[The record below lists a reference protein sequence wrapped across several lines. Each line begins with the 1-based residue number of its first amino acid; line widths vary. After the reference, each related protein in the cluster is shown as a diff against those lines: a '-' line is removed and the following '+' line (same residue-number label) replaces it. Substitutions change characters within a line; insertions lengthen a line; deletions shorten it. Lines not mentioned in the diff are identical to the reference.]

1 MKAEKLDFD
10 EAFNTLK
17 LSENLR
23 VSYKKE
29 IYGKQ
34 KCFQMV
40 LKKKIDIIEHNRV

>member
-1 MKAEKLDFD
+1 MLKLLMKAEKLDFD

-29 IYGKQ
+29 IYG
-34 KCFQMV
+34 
-40 LKKKIDIIEHNRV
+40 E